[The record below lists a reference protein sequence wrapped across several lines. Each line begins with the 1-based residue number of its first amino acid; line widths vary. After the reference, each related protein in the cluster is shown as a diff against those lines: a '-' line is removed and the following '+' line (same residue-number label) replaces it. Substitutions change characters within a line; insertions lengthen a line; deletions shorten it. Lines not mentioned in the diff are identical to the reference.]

1 MPMNTL
7 TVPMSDRPPAG
18 PDRGERQPAATG
30 RSGRVGR
37 ALVMA
42 GLLLPASVCIA
53 PAAAQPAAGQASTL
67 HDRVGQGSG
76 MGKSLQLLHLLLAE
90 NQRRHRTT
98 KRQGAPQVTPQIL
111 DDICGTAH

>member
-1 MPMNTL
+1 MPESPIRLAMA
-7 TVPMSDRPPAG
+7 VFVSPA
-18 PDRGERQPAATG
+18 P
-30 RSGRVGR
+30 
-37 ALVMA
+37 
-42 GLLLPASVCIA
+42 
-53 PAAAQPAAGQASTL
+53 QASTL